1 MTGTRRDVLRLGVA
15 AAALFAAGPLRAQQQ
30 QGFISRKLNAPVPGG
45 VAVLALAMARRRRRS
60 RSWSGAR
67 WSCARKGVSGSP
79 WWAFP
84 VGQGGRAACVHPR
97 CQGRARTCLHGAA
110 QEYAAQR
117 ITLKNPRQVNPS
129 DEDMKRIEREMAEQS
144 AANRSYRAG
153 VTPSNLILTVRC
165 RAAACRALRPAAHLQ
180 RRRAQSAF
188 RAGFRRACRH
198 ADQGAGRWRGDAGGD
213 YFFNGKTV
221 FLDHGQGMV
230 SMFCHMSAI
239 DVKVGTRCRAAGG
252 GQGGRHGP
260 RHGAAPALERQ
271 PERCA
276 GRSRD
281 LHRRLQALIVAAQA
295 RRPDAQPASA
305 DSVGSGWAEG
315 AAARSGAARTGAC
328 VRRRASVRGAAAVR
342 LPVRP
347 GSCRT

>member
-15 AAALFAAGPLRAQQQ
+15 AAACSPPGAARAQQ

-45 VAVLALAMARRRRRS
+45 VAVLALGDGPAAPEVTFLERRALVVREEGRQWIAVVGIPCRS
-60 RSWSGAR
+60 R
-67 WSCARKGVSGSP
+67 
-79 WWAFP
+79 
-84 VGQGGRAACVHPR
+84 RASSVCPSTTP
-97 CQGRARTCLHGAA
+97 RARANLPSRCGP
-110 QEYAAQR
+110 EYAAQR

-153 VTPSNLILTVRC
+153 VTPSNLILDRPVPGGRLSSPFG
-165 RAAACRALRPAAHLQ
+165 LRRIFNGEERNPHSGLDFAVPAGTPIKAPAAGVVTLV
-180 RRRAQSAF
+180 
-188 RAGFRRACRH
+188 
-198 ADQGAGRWRGDAGGD
+198 GD

-260 RHGAAPALERQ
+260 L
-271 PERCA
+271 
-276 GRSRD
+276 GRTCTGT
-281 LHRRLQALIVAAQA
+281 
-295 RRPDAQPASA
+295 SA
-305 DSVGSGWAEG
+305 
-315 AAARSGAARTGAC
+315 
-328 VRRRASVRGAAAVR
+328 
-342 LPVRP
+342 
-347 GSCRT
+347 